1 VKLHISRVVV
11 GLFLV
16 SIVIAVG
23 GCATTNAWMQADKLF
38 KDGEYA
44 EAADAYAKAAE
55 KYPQRRELVFNR
67 GAALHMNEDFIGAR
81 KVFGALAREADTELQ
96 EKCEYNTGNGYL
108 REGENEKAIT
118 HYKRALY
125 LDPADI
131 NAKWNLELAQGRQQQ
146 KQDQEQQQKQD
157 QEQQQKQDQEQQ
169 QQDQKRNQNE
179 EKDNQQKK
187 EQQKQPPEAK
197 QQEPEPKPQS
207 GELSEKEAERLLRAL
222 AEQDKQLQ
230 KQLRKPDEPAAAP
243 HDRDW

>member
-1 VKLHISRVVV
+1 MKLHISRVVV
-11 GLFLV
+11 GLSLV

-81 KVFGALAREADTELQ
+81 KVFGALAREADTQLQ

-108 REGENEKAIT
+108 REGESEKAIT

-131 NAKWNLELAQGRQQQ
+131 NAKWNLELAQGR
-146 KQDQEQQQKQD
+146 
-157 QEQQQKQDQEQQ
+157 QQQKQDQEQQ

-207 GELSEKEAERLLRAL
+207 GELSKKEAERLLRAL

-230 KQLRKPDEPAAAP
+230 KQLRKPDEPVAAP